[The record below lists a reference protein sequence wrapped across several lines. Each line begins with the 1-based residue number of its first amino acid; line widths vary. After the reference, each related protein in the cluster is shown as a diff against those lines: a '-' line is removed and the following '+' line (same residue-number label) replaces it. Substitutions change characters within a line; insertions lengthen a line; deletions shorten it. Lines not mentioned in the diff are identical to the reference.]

1 MQLQSGKVANLS
13 TAARAWKSVA
23 GLCQRAMASSRSIA
37 QGGQGWQK
45 LNRTRRLLC
54 EATEVD
60 LSDIPGNLQHWTWKS
75 LAAHLCSGVLDTCQM
90 ITDLISE

>member
-1 MQLQSGKVANLS
+1 
-13 TAARAWKSVA
+13 
-23 GLCQRAMASSRSIA
+23 MASSRSIA

-60 LSDIPGNLQHWTWKS
+60 LSDLPGNLQHWSWKS
-75 LAAHLCSGVLDTCQM
+75 LAAHLCSGVLETCQM
-90 ITDLISE
+90 ITDLISEQSTRLALSSASDRMSSWK